1 MKKEARSPR
10 RAGQGRAGRGRAE
23 QGRAKQGLAVQRRAE
38 QGRAERPRAEQR
50 FFTDPAVDGLMG
62 VLMTLATDHYVLR
75 DRVQALEEQLVRSGH
90 VDARVLQSA
99 PSAAEM
105 AAENDAAAAFVTELL
120 RPLLGLQDA
129 VGVGGPFSLKKQRRR
144 TRP

>member
-10 RAGQGRAGRGRAE
+10 RAEQGRAGQGRAE
-23 QGRAKQGLAVQRRAE
+23 QGRAEQGRAVQRRAE
-38 QGRAERPRAEQR
+38 QGRAEQR
-50 FFTDPAVDGLMG
+50 FFSDPAVDGLMG

-90 VDARVLQSA
+90 VDAQVLQSA
-99 PSAAEM
+99 PGAAEM